1 MPALYDHH
9 DLAVSTPDAAAV
21 DAFERALAALQGGR
35 GSVDPHVDEA
45 LRRDPS
51 CVIARCLRATASLL
65 ASDRARDPQVETE
78 VTALDRCLRHANRR
92 ERAHAAALRAWQR
105 GEPRIALALYDRLLA
120 EHPCDGLA
128 LRAAHALDFRL
139 GQLDMLR
146 DRIARVLPHWH
157 PSLPGYGCVLGMYA
171 FGLVETGDD
180 LRAEA
185 CAHRALAANPDN
197 AAAMHVVAPVLEMR
211 GHAREGVAWLESTR
225 ETWRDSSAFALHNA
239 WHLALFHLE
248 LDAPAS
254 ALAIHDGVLRPAR
267 TSATSTLIDASALL
281 WRLSLRDVDVRNR
294 FRALA
299 DAWRGR
305 TLRGARAF
313 TLAHAVMALAAAGDD
328 IGAREVAAL
337 LREDR
342 ITRKANLPEDITLA
356 VPLCEALRAFA
367 SADYRRAVERLA
379 IVRERAEQCGG
390 SIAQCDLLHLTLV
403 ESALRS
409 RYMPLARV
417 LTAERKARRPAS
429 RLDRWLFARAALAP
443 AT

>member
-1 MPALYDHH
+1 MPTLHDRHH
-9 DLAVSTPDAAAV
+9 LAVSTQDAAAV
-21 DAFERALAALQGGR
+21 DAFERALAALHGGR

-45 LRRDPS
+45 LRHDPS
-51 CVIARCLRATASLL
+51 CVIARCLRATALL
-65 ASDRARDPQVETE
+65 LKGDRGRDPRVEVE
-78 VTALDRCLRHANRR
+78 IDALGLRHANAR

-105 GEPRIALALYDRLLA
+105 GKPRVALGLYDALLA

-139 GQLDMLR
+139 GQRDMLR
-146 DRIARVLPHWH
+146 DRIARVLRHWH
-157 PSLPGYGCVLGMYA
+157 PSLPGYGYVLAMYA

-180 LRAEA
+180 VRADA
-185 CAHRALAANPDN
+185 CARRALEANPHN
-197 AAAMHVVAPVLEMR
+197 APAMHVVAHVLEMR

-225 ETWRDSSAFALHNA
+225 AMWRESSAFAVHNA

-248 LDAPAS
+248 LDASAA
-254 ALAIHDGVLRPAR
+254 ALAIHDDVLRPAR

-305 TLRGARAF
+305 MLRGARAF
-313 TLAHAVMALAAAGDD
+313 TLAHAVMAIAAAGDD
-328 IGAREVAAL
+328 AGARDVASL

-342 ITRKANLPEDITLA
+342 ATRKANLPEDLALA

-367 SADYRRAVERLA
+367 GADYRHAVERLSA
-379 IVRERAEQCGG
+379 VRAHAEHCGG
-390 SIAQCDLLHLTLV
+390 SIAQCDLIHLTLV

-409 RYMPLARV
+409 RHMPLARA
-417 LTAERKARRPAS
+417 LTAERRARRPAS
-429 RLDRWLFARAALAP
+429 RLDRWLFARATPAP